1 MGVCVREAADSTTI
15 DWSRDVQMNEPAAAD
30 ACWNFVIV
38 LYAKQGVSQAC
49 LVLQDQLGVDVS
61 FLLTALF
68 HAARRQED
76 LTAEDIE
83 KLDQFISVWRNE
95 TVLPLRALRR
105 RLKEGHPV
113 VDSVAELYR
122 QIKAAELLAE
132 RLEIGALV
140 QQLERI
146 SGNPAAA
153 PSGRAT
159 IEHVVRYFANASKLN
174 HRLDEAIIQS
184 AVSVLVAAST

>member
-1 MGVCVREAADSTTI
+1 M
-15 DWSRDVQMNEPAAAD
+15 QMDQPAAND
-30 ACWNFVIV
+30 ACWNFVIE

-68 HAARRQED
+68 YAASRRAD
-76 LTAEDIE
+76 LTSENIE
-83 KLDQFISVWRNE
+83 RLDRHISAWRNE

-105 RLKEGHPV
+105 RLKEGNPAI
-113 VDSVAELYR
+113 DSTIELYR

-140 QQLERI
+140 QQLGQI
-146 SGNPAAA
+146 SGHPASV
-153 PSGRAT
+153 PPGRIT
-159 IEHVVRYFANASKLN
+159 MEHVVKYFANASKLD
-174 HRLDEAIIQS
+174 HHLHAAIIQN

>member
-1 MGVCVREAADSTTI
+1 M
-15 DWSRDVQMNEPAAAD
+15 QMDQPAAND
-30 ACWNFVIV
+30 ACWNFVIE

-68 HAARRQED
+68 YAVSRRAD
-76 LTAEDIE
+76 LTADNIE
-83 KLDQFISVWRNE
+83 RLDRHISAWRNE

-105 RLKEGHPV
+105 RLKEGNPAI
-113 VDSVAELYR
+113 DSTSELYR

-140 QQLERI
+140 QQLEQI
-146 SGNPAAA
+146 SGHPASA
-153 PSGRAT
+153 PPGRIT
-159 IEHVVRYFANASKLN
+159 MEHVVKHFANASKLD
-174 HRLDEAIIQS
+174 HHLDEATIQS